1 MQLNNMISMLNVA
14 DIKESL
20 NFYENALS
28 FERLNTDEELK
39 NWKWALIKSGKVS
52 LMLTQNKGPVH
63 PEGEHDFNV
72 AFYFYPDD
80 VVALHEKLSK
90 EGYPVTNLI
99 VTFYRMKEFSLKDPD
114 GHFLSFG
121 QDTKEPPTECE
132 EH

>member
-1 MQLNNMISMLNVA
+1 MISMLNAV
-14 DIKESL
+14 DIQKSL
-20 NFYENALS
+20 DFYENALG

-39 NWKWALIKSGKVS
+39 NWKWASTKSGKVS

-72 AFYFYPDD
+72 GFYFYPDD
-80 VVALHEKLSK
+80 VVALHKKLSR
-90 EGYPVTNLI
+90 EDYPVTNLI
-99 VTFYRMKEFSLKDPD
+99 VTFYRMKEFFLKDPD

-121 QDTKEPPTECE
+121 QDTNEPATECE